1 MEKLIFPLSKKEHKR
16 TLLVKISLLSE
27 ENSYCLQKYVV
38 YNFLIFFIENL
49 FQDDLVVP
57 YVLGEKLYQAAL
69 AKRPLDAKPVNF
81 VSFEPDLGLAHIF
94 IYSAPETPS
103 IIQ

>member
-1 MEKLIFPLSKKEHKR
+1 M
-16 TLLVKISLLSE
+16 
-27 ENSYCLQKYVV
+27 
-38 YNFLIFFIENL
+38 
-49 FQDDLVVP
+49 
-57 YVLGEKLYQAAL
+57 LGEKLYKAAL